1 VADHGQGAGS
11 RQVPVRWRPSAH
23 GGRLLTVA
31 VAALALAVLTDR
43 PEFAGLAAPAV
54 LLLSTLRAA
63 RPDQVTVNIRPADS
77 ASEEGRA
84 SALRIDLGG
93 QGDYD
98 AELRIEP
105 GDAIMP
111 ESAVVIP
118 ALAPSAATQ
127 AVDGPVDGPVAGESR
142 LRGTETRQAVL
153 PFTAQRWGRRQ
164 IGILMITLRDRYGLT
179 EGRTHLGLPWIDTR
193 PRPAGLSRSILLS
206 RLPSRLGEHPARA
219 TGEGGEFVGVREFVP
234 GDRQRRI
241 NWPATTRRGTIHLS
255 TFAAERVQNVVV
267 IADATADV
275 GEPGATSL
283 DLVVRGATGVMTR
296 YLANRDRVGLIV
308 YASRLNWVPPGQG
321 ERHFQRL
328 LDLLMS
334 SPGGWDK
341 AAGLTR
347 LPRAALPPG
356 ALIVV
361 FSPLLDPALVE
372 AVRDVRE
379 RGFSVVIVD
388 VLNSEPGNDG
398 SKVSDLT
405 RRVWRLEQ
413 QAIRFSMVQLGVPV
427 VHWDGQGSL
436 DDQLAP
442 YTSRVMVVR
451 R

>member
-1 VADHGQGAGS
+1 M
-11 RQVPVRWRPSAH
+11 
-23 GGRLLTVA
+23 
-31 VAALALAVLTDR
+31 AALILAVVTRR

-54 LLLSTLRAA
+54 LLLSTLRAP
-63 RPDQVTVNIRPADS
+63 RPAQVTVQIRPDDS
-77 ASEEGRA
+77 PSVEGVT
-84 SALRIDLGG
+84 SALQIDLAG

-105 GDAIMP
+105 GNAITP
-111 ESAVVIP
+111 GSAVVIP
-118 ALAPSAATQ
+118 ASVPPATTGATETTSASQ
-127 AVDGPVDGPVAGESR
+127 SR
-142 LRGTETRQAVL
+142 LRGSEARQVLL

-164 IGILMITLRDRYGLT
+164 IGLLMITLRDRYGLT
-179 EGRTHLGLPWIDTR
+179 EGRTHLGLPWIDCR
-193 PRPAGLSRSILLS
+193 PRPAGLRRTILLS

-275 GEPGATSL
+275 GEPGTSSL

-296 YLANRDRVGLIV
+296 YLKNRDRVGLII
-308 YASRLNWVPPGQG
+308 YASRLNWVAPGQG

-328 LDLLMS
+328 LDLLVS

-341 AAGLTR
+341 AGGLTR

-356 ALIVV
+356 ALVVV
-361 FSPLLDPALVE
+361 FSPLLDPGLVE
-372 AVRDVRE
+372 ALRDVRE

-398 SKVSDLT
+398 SKVSELT

-427 VHWDGQGSL
+427 VPWDGEGSL

-442 YTSRVMVVR
+442 YTRQVMVVR

>member
-1 VADHGQGAGS
+1 M
-11 RQVPVRWRPSAH
+11 
-23 GGRLLTVA
+23 
-31 VAALALAVLTDR
+31 AALALAVLTNR

-63 RPDQVTVNIRPADS
+63 RPDQVTVRIRPDDS
-77 ASEEGRA
+77 VSEEGLA
-84 SALRIDLGG
+84 SALHVDLEG

-105 GDAIMP
+105 GDAVTP
-111 ESAVVIP
+111 GPAVVIP
-118 ALAPSAATQ
+118 APVPSVTTQEFSRAAASQ
-127 AVDGPVDGPVAGESR
+127 PRSR
-142 LRGTETRQAVL
+142 GSEARQVVL

-164 IGILMITLRDRYGLT
+164 IGMLMITLRDRYGLT
-179 EGRTHLGLPWIDTR
+179 EGRIHLGLPRIDSR

-219 TGEGGEFVGVREFVP
+219 TGEGSEFVGVREFVP

-275 GEPGATSL
+275 GEPGTSSL

-308 YASRLNWVPPGQG
+308 YSSRLNWLPPGQG

-405 RRVWRLEQ
+405 RRIWRLEQ

-442 YTSRVMVVR
+442 YTWRVMVVR

>member
-1 VADHGQGAGS
+1 M
-11 RQVPVRWRPSAH
+11 
-23 GGRLLTVA
+23 
-31 VAALALAVLTDR
+31 AALALAVLTNR

-54 LLLSTLRAA
+54 LLLTTLRAA
-63 RPDQVTVNIRPADS
+63 RPDQVTVRIRPDDS
-77 ASEEGRA
+77 GSEEGLA

-105 GDAIMP
+105 GDAIEP
-111 ESAVVIP
+111 GPAVVIP
-118 ALAPSAATQ
+118 ALAPATTTQ
-127 AVDGPVDGPVAGESR
+127 AADRAAVRAAAGGSR
-142 LRGTETRQAVL
+142 LGGSETRRAVL

-164 IGILMITLRDRYGLT
+164 IGLLTITLRDRYGLT

-193 PRPAGLSRSILLS
+193 PRPTQVSRSILLS
-206 RLPSRLGEHPARA
+206 RLPSRLGEHPART

-275 GEPGATSL
+275 GEPGTSSL

-308 YASRLNWVPPGQG
+308 YASRLNWVAPGQG
-321 ERHFQRL
+321 ERHFQRM
-328 LDLLMS
+328 LDLLIS

-356 ALIVV
+356 ALVVV

-398 SKVSDLT
+398 SKVSDLA

-442 YTSRVMVVR
+442 YTWRVMVVR

>member
-1 VADHGQGAGS
+1 VADFGNRAGS
-11 RQVPVRWRPSAH
+11 RQVPVRWRFSAH
-23 GGRLLTVA
+23 AGRLLTLA
-31 VAALALAVLTDR
+31 MAALILAVVTRR
-43 PEFAGLAAPAV
+43 PEFAGLAAPPV
-54 LLLSTLRAA
+54 LLLSTSRAA
-63 RPDQVTVNIRPADS
+63 RPAQVTVQIRPADS
-77 ASEEGRA
+77 ASVEGVA
-84 SALRIDLGG
+84 SALRIELAG

-105 GDAIMP
+105 GEAITP
-111 ESAVVIP
+111 GSAIVIP
-118 ALAPSAATQ
+118 ALVPPAAT
-127 AVDGPVDGPVAGESR
+127 VATETTSASQSR
-142 LRGTETRQAVL
+142 LPGTEIRHAL
-153 PFTAQRWGRRQ
+153 MPFTAQRWGRRQ
-164 IGILMITLRDRYGLT
+164 IGLLTITLRDRYGLA
-179 EGRTHLGLPWIDTR
+179 EGRTHLGLPWIDCR
-193 PRPAGLSRSILLS
+193 PRPAPLRRTMLLS
-206 RLPSRLGEHPARA
+206 RLPSRLGEHPSRA

-275 GEPGATSL
+275 GEPGSSSL

-296 YLANRDRVGLIV
+296 YLENRDRVGLII
-308 YASRLNWVPPGQG
+308 YASRLNWVAPGLG

-341 AAGLTR
+341 AGGLTR

-361 FSPLLDPALVE
+361 FSPLLDAGLVE

-388 VLNSEPGNDG
+388 VLNSEPGDDG

-427 VHWDGQGSL
+427 VPWDGEGNL
-436 DDQLAP
+436 DDPLAP
-442 YTSRVMVVR
+442 YTRQVMVVR

>member
-1 VADHGQGAGS
+1 M
-11 RQVPVRWRPSAH
+11 
-23 GGRLLTVA
+23 
-31 VAALALAVLTDR
+31 AALALAVLTNR
-43 PEFAGLAAPAV
+43 PAFAGLAAPAV
-54 LLLSTLRAA
+54 LLLTTLRAA
-63 RPDQVTVNIRPADS
+63 RPDQVTVDIRPADS

-84 SALRIDLGG
+84 SALSVDLGG

-105 GDAIMP
+105 GEAITP
-111 ESAVVIP
+111 GPAVVIP
-118 ALAPSAATQ
+118 APAPAPATTTQ
-127 AVDGPVDGPVAGESR
+127 AVDRAAATEPKSR
-142 LRGTETRQAVL
+142 GAETRRAVL

-164 IGILMITLRDRYGLT
+164 IGLLTITLRDRYGLT
-179 EGRTHLGLPWIDTR
+179 EGRTHLGLPWFDTR
-193 PRPAGLSRSILLS
+193 PRPAQLSRSILLS

-219 TGEGGEFVGVREFVP
+219 TGEGSEFVGVREFVP

-275 GEPGATSL
+275 GEAGASSL

-308 YASRLNWVPPGQG
+308 YASRVNWVAPGQG
-321 ERHFQRL
+321 QRHFQRL

-341 AAGLTR
+341 AAGLTT

-356 ALIVV
+356 ALVVV

-427 VHWDGQGSL
+427 VHWDGLTSL

-442 YTSRVMVVR
+442 YTSRVMVVHR
-451 R
+451 